1 MADDPATLRVPGF
14 RWTAYSGSVNDVSW
28 GALALSLSVL
38 GGIYT
43 WWALRHRG
51 VTAAVRGAG
60 LTLLPLAAWMTGLL
74 QVFGDIADSLAHWL
88 TRLVFSPSVWLGMI
102 IGFVA
107 VVLIGGANAVS
118 RRVPGGK
125 PDRRTR
131 RASEAAP
138 KAVGRAPKQDPLIDD
153 EMAEIQAILKKRGI
167 S

>member
-1 MADDPATLRVPGF
+1 
-14 RWTAYSGSVNDVSW
+14 VNDVSW

-74 QVFGDIADSLAHWL
+74 QVFGDISDSLAHWL

-118 RRVPGGK
+118 RRVPGDK

-131 RASEAAP
+131 RTADASP
-138 KAVGRAPKQDPLIDD
+138 KAVSRAPKQDPLIDD

>member
-1 MADDPATLRVPGF
+1 MD
-14 RWTAYSGSVNDVSW
+14 DVSW
-28 GALALSLSVL
+28 GALALSLSVV

-51 VTAAVRGAG
+51 VVSAVRGAG

-74 QVFGDIADSLAHWL
+74 QVFGDITDTLSNWLAH
-88 TRLVFSPSVWLGMI
+88 LVFSPQTWLGMI

-107 VVLIGGANAVS
+107 IVLIGGANAIA
-118 RRVPGGK
+118 RRGK
-125 PDRRTR
+125 PDKPAKTQRS
-131 RASEAAP
+131 SEP
-138 KAVGRAPKQDPLIDD
+138 KAVRATTSPDPLIDD

>member
-1 MADDPATLRVPGF
+1 MRALTRV
-14 RWTAYSGSVNDVSW
+14 RCTAYSGGVNDVSW
-28 GALALSLSVL
+28 GALALSLSIL

-43 WWALRHRG
+43 WWALHSRG
-51 VTAAVRGAG
+51 ITAAVRGAG

-74 QVFGDIADSLAHWL
+74 QVFGDIGNALAHWL

-102 IGFVA
+102 VGFVA

-118 RRVPGGK
+118 RRVPGDK

-131 RASEAAP
+131 RAARAAP
-138 KAVGRAPKQDPLIDD
+138 QAVTRAPKQDPLIDD

>member
-1 MADDPATLRVPGF
+1 VD
-14 RWTAYSGSVNDVSW
+14 DVSW
-28 GALALSLSVL
+28 GALALSLSVV

-51 VTAAVRGAG
+51 VVAAVRGAG

-74 QVFGDIADSLAHWL
+74 QVFGDITDTLGNWLAH
-88 TRLVFSPSVWLGMI
+88 LVFSPKVWLGMI

-107 VVLIGGANAVS
+107 IVLIGGANAIA
-118 RRVPGGK
+118 RRGK
-125 PDRRTR
+125 PDKPAATQRG
-131 RASEAAP
+131 SEP
-138 KAVGRAPKQDPLIDD
+138 KAVRATKSPDPLIDD

>member
-1 MADDPATLRVPGF
+1 
-14 RWTAYSGSVNDVSW
+14 VNDVSW
-28 GALALSLSVL
+28 GALALSLTVL

-74 QVFGDIADSLAHWL
+74 SVFGDVVDTFSNWFAHL
-88 TRLVFSPSVWLGMI
+88 IFSPRVWLGMI
-102 IGFVA
+102 VFFVA
-107 VVLIGGANAVS
+107 FVLVGAANVVS
-118 RRVPGGK
+118 RRVDPK
-125 PDRRTR
+125 PRRTAKR
-131 RASEAAP
+131 GGDQP
-138 KAVGRAPKQDPLIDD
+138 KAVRKTTPHDPLIDD

>member
-1 MADDPATLRVPGF
+1 MD
-14 RWTAYSGSVNDVSW
+14 NVSW
-28 GALALSLSVL
+28 GALALALTVL
-38 GGIYT
+38 GGTYT

-102 IGFVA
+102 IAFVA
-107 VVLIGGANAVS
+107 VVLIGGANVVS
-118 RRVPGGK
+118 RRVPGAK
-125 PDRRTR
+125 PERRTR
-131 RASEAAP
+131 GTSQAAP
-138 KAVGRAPKQDPLIDD
+138 KAVAPAPRRQQDSLIDD

>member
-1 MADDPATLRVPGF
+1 
-14 RWTAYSGSVNDVSW
+14 VNDVSW
-28 GALALSLSVL
+28 GALALSLSVV

-51 VTAAVRGAG
+51 VVAAVRGAG

-74 QVFGDIADSLAHWL
+74 QVFGDITDTLSNWLAH
-88 TRLVFSPSVWLGMI
+88 LVFSPKTWLGMI

-107 VVLIGGANAVS
+107 IVLIGGANAIA
-118 RRVPGGK
+118 RRGK
-125 PDRRTR
+125 PDKPEKRDK
-131 RASEAAP
+131 APSAKAP
-138 KAVGRAPKQDPLIDD
+138 KAVAATTSNDPLIDD

>member
-1 MADDPATLRVPGF
+1 M
-14 RWTAYSGSVNDVSW
+14 SW

-51 VTAAVRGAG
+51 MVAAVRGAG
-60 LTLLPLAAWMTGLL
+60 LTLLPIAAWLTGLL
-74 QVFGDIADSLAHWL
+74 QVFGDITDSLSNWLAH
-88 TRLVFSPSVWLGMI
+88 LVFNPSTWLGML

-107 VVLIGGANAVS
+107 IVLIGGARAVT
-118 RRVPGGK
+118 RRGQPDK
-125 PDRRTR
+125 PDKAVARRT
-131 RASEAAP
+131 SSP
-138 KAVGRAPKQDPLIDD
+138 KAVAPTQANDPLIDD

>member
-1 MADDPATLRVPGF
+1 M
-14 RWTAYSGSVNDVSW
+14 SW
-28 GALALSLSVL
+28 GALALALTVL
-38 GGIYT
+38 GGTYT
-43 WWALRHRG
+43 WWALRNRG

-74 QVFGDIADSLAHWL
+74 QVFGDITDSLAHWL

-107 VVLIGGANAVS
+107 VVLIGGANAFS
-118 RRVPGGK
+118 KRVPGDK
-125 PDRRTR
+125 PNRR
-131 RASEAAP
+131 AP
-138 KAVGRAPKQDPLIDD
+138 KAAQAQPKAVARTKKQDPLIDD

>member
-1 MADDPATLRVPGF
+1 
-14 RWTAYSGSVNDVSW
+14 VNDASW

-51 VTAAVRGAG
+51 ITAAVRGAG

-74 QVFGDIADSLAHWL
+74 QVFSEIGTALGHWL
-88 TRLVFSPSVWLGMI
+88 TRLVFSPAVWLGMMVF
-102 IGFVA
+102 FVA
-107 VVLIGGANAVS
+107 FVLIGGANVVS
-118 RRVPGGK
+118 RRMPADKSK
-125 PDRRTR
+125 PRRTR
-131 RASEAAP
+131 RAAADP
-138 KAVGRAPKQDPLIDD
+138 AAKAISPATRQESLIDD